1 MIPLVLRGIFLFAV
15 SLLAAC
21 QSAPQPTEPARED
34 LSHALQQFEQT
45 LEKGDL
51 ESAESQLKSLQ
62 ESAGSKSE
70 LERYQRLLADAYL
83 QLGQSALQ
91 KGDVNTAASALSR
104 ARGLLPKAPA
114 LTTGINQAIAHANS
128 IVIEL
133 PALDDSETLNKVLD
147 EVAAEVVQSARSV
160 RIEVRDSQDVATL
173 TAALDGRIM
182 QLSPGLKVLY
192 SAEVDPEQLSP
203 RLILLP
209 KY

>member
-21 QSAPQPTEPARED
+21 QSAPQPAEPARED

-51 ESAESQLKSLQ
+51 ESAESQLKNLQ

-133 PALDDSETLNKVLD
+133 PALDDSETLSQVLD

-160 RIEVRDSQDVATL
+160 RIEVRDSQDVAML
-173 TAALDGRIM
+173 TAALDGRIL

-192 SAEVDPEQLSP
+192 SAEVDPEQLTP